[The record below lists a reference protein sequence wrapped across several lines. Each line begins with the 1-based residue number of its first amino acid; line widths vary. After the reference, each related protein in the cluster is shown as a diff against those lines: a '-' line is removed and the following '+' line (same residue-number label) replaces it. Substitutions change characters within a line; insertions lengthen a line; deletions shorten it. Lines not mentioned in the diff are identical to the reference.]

1 MNKLKRIGIKTKR
14 GKRVFTSIKYPTI
27 PLSEQ
32 DLYLTSTIGDRLD
45 ILAEEFYSDKELWW
59 IAFRKLEK
67 EFTFNDKVPEQ
78 TDGPA
83 IGFGDFWIEGTPR
96 TFYKQYYNGE
106 LYYSQ
111 KEL

>member
-59 IAFRKLEK
+59 IFVAANPDILKGDSWFLKPGTTFR
-67 EFTFNDKVPEQ
+67 VPPNSSQVINLYE
-78 TDGPA
+78 A
-83 IGFGDFWIEGTPR
+83 IN
-96 TFYKQYYNGE
+96 NGE
-106 LYYSQ
+106 TRQ
-111 KEL
+111 